1 MTFNCTKIVE
11 FDVTKYR
18 FDCDNMF
25 LYVDKTLFDNNAI
38 LIGNKLQMQLN
49 EDIILSLAVN
59 KKLGK
64 ERGISL
70 NGNDMLLSDQHLKD
84 RLYAKDVHG
93 IRVYVVNVLNNYD
106 VQNIELILQSNSDYL
121 KSQGVKIVHF
131 ISATETTVGFQCICT
146 KPNVLKATTGLQVF
160 GALFSS
166 KQLKLHRVMSNK
178 SQAYN
183 TYNVYLVFKRTK
195 GVCE

>member
-1 MTFNCTKIVE
+1 M
-11 FDVTKYR
+11 TKYR

-25 LYVDKTLFDNNAI
+25 LYVNKALFDSSAV
-38 LIGNKLQMQLN
+38 LLGNKLQMQLN

-59 KKLGK
+59 KKLAK
-64 ERGISL
+64 ERGISF
-70 NGNDMLLSDQHLKD
+70 NGNDILLSDQHLKD
-84 RLYAKDVHG
+84 RIYTKDVHG
-93 IRVYVVNVLNNYD
+93 IRVYFINVLNNYD

-121 KSQGVKIVHF
+121 ENQGVKIAYF

-146 KPNVLKATTGLQVF
+146 KPNVLKSTTGLQVF

-166 KQLKLHRVMSNK
+166 KQLKLHKVMSSK

-183 TYNVYLVFKRTK
+183 TYNVYLVFKRQ
-195 GVCE
+195 